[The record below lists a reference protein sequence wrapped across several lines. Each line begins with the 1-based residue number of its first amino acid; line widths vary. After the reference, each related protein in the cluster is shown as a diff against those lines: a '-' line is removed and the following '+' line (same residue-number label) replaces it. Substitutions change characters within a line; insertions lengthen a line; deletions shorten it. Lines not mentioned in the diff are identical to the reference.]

1 MSKETAKIILG
12 DEYDD
17 VVRDALRTVLVRSG
31 AVGIDETWG
40 IGGSQEIEVLV
51 IRIGSDLVTIE
62 AETFIGLT
70 VTGPKAVVE
79 DIALLVRQQLRV

>member
-1 MSKETAKIILG
+1 MSKEIATIILG

-17 VVRDALRTVLVRSG
+17 TIRDALRTVLVRSG
-31 AVGIDETWG
+31 AVGIDKIWAV
-40 IGGSQEIEVLV
+40 GGSQEIETLV
-51 IRIGSDLVTIE
+51 IRLGSDLITIE